1 MRVAARIAQTIQSG
15 AGAASRQNYPGW
27 KCCPGYDHR
36 LVTSSLIALLL
47 GLLCG
52 FIGSIP
58 AGPTGALVFERGL
71 AGRTREA
78 LLIGAGASV
87 AESLYAVLAF
97 LGFAAAA
104 ARFHW
109 LLPASRIAGAV
120 LLFGL
125 GFWFALGPGKSG
137 AKHPPRAAKASGS
150 SLLLGFAVTLSNP
163 TLLVTWSA
171 TVTILH
177 GTAGMP
183 SDASSAIPFAAGVLL
198 GICGWFGLLVWLLHR
213 YRDRFRPETR
223 DRVIRVLGWFLVALG
238 VWMVVG
244 FFRGRS

>member
-1 MRVAARIAQTIQSG
+1 MTTA
-15 AGAASRQNYPGW
+15 
-27 KCCPGYDHR
+27 
-36 LVTSSLIALLL
+36 LIALPL

-52 FIGSIP
+52 FVGSIP

-78 LLIGAGASV
+78 LLIGAGAAV
-87 AESLYAVLAF
+87 AESLYAALAF
-97 LGFAAAA
+97 LGFAAAV
-104 ARFHW
+104 ARFPW

-137 AKHPPRAAKASGS
+137 AKHPQRAAKASGS
-150 SLLLGFAVTLSNP
+150 SLLLGFAVTGANP

-177 GTAGMP
+177 GTVGMP
-183 SDASSAIPFAAGVLL
+183 SDLAAAIPFAAGVLL
-198 GICGWFGLLVWLLHR
+198 GICGWFGLLVVLLHR
-213 YRDRFRPETR
+213 YRDRLRPETR
-223 DRVIRVLGWFLVALG
+223 DLVIRVLGWFLVALG
-238 VWMVVG
+238 VWMLAGLSAAPEATARAVVLHE
-244 FFRGRS
+244 RW